1 MLKRATHT
9 TDCADHTCTV
19 GEGWMGCWTD
29 DLRMKTGANG
39 EGNIQLC
46 PADTMQAVLHE
57 VCNTRFQPDICLMAR
72 FSMVHVWTSFL
83 FFSFLFFSFL
93 FFSFRFFSFLVLSV
107 WMTSEGVWRGLTRP
121 RLVLRCSNWRGY
133 VKFVLAVGPL
143 ITIAA
148 ASYALAA

>member
-1 MLKRATHT
+1 MEKATYN
-9 TDCADHTCTV
+9 CAQQ
-19 GEGWMGCWTD
+19 
-29 DLRMKTGANG
+29 
-39 EGNIQLC
+39 ILC
-46 PADTMQAVLHE
+46 KQSYM
-57 VCNTRFQPDICLMAR
+57 RFAR
-72 FSMVHVWTSFL
+72 QGFSQTFASWQDFQWYMCGL
-83 FFSFLFFSFL
+83 L